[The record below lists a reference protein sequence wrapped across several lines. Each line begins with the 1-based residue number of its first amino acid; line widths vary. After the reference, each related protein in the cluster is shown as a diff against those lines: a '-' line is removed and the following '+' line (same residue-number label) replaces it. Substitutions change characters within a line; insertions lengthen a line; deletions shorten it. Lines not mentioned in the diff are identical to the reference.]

1 VATDDATWPTGV
13 VSRGPLD
20 ERRAPEVEQ
29 DEIRAAGGVLTR
41 RAGDVVEVLVV
52 HRSRYDD
59 WSLPKGKADD
69 GEPDEEA
76 ARREVEE
83 ETGVRPRLGEEL
95 STVRY
100 RDRKDRPKRVRYW
113 HMTVDHDR
121 PFVPSS
127 EVDEVRWL
135 PLAEA
140 GTLLSY
146 PHDRALLAELDPDLP
161 GASGPTRHAKERP
174 E

>member
-1 VATDDATWPTGV
+1 VNRD
-13 VSRGPLD
+13 PLG
-20 ERRAPEVEQ
+20 EHPAGAAQ

-41 RAGDVVEVLVV
+41 RRDGVAEVLLV
-52 HRSRYDD
+52 HRPRYDD

-69 GEPDEEA
+69 GEPDEAA
-76 ARREVEE
+76 ARREVQE
-83 ETGVRPRLGEEL
+83 ETGVCPRLGEEL
-95 STVRY
+95 PTARY

-135 PLAEA
+135 PFAEA

-146 PHDRALLAELDPDLP
+146 PHDRALLAELDSRIAS
-161 GASGPTRHAKERP
+161 GASGPARHAEGAS
-174 E
+174 

>member
-1 VATDDATWPTGV
+1 
-13 VSRGPLD
+13 VSGGPLD
-20 ERRAPEVEQ
+20 ERRAPGVDEDEV
-29 DEIRAAGGVLTR
+29 RAAGGVLTR

-52 HRSRYDD
+52 HRPRYDD

-69 GEPDEEA
+69 GEPDEAA

-83 ETGVRPRLGEEL
+83 ETGVCPRLGEEL
-95 STVRY
+95 STIRY

-127 EVDEVRWL
+127 EVDEVRWI

-161 GASGPTRHAKERP
+161 GTSRLARHAKERP